1 MSIVAET
8 VDEISVFES
17 SQSKSASASVKSKP
31 GKPKQKPNTKTS
43 GQKRTRRVL
52 TLEEK
57 YRIVKE
63 VQNGKKQADVAELF
77 NPPLCQSTVATIVK
91 NKKEIM
97 RAYEE
102 GLFINKRKKMTL
114 FE

>member
-1 MSIVAET
+1 M
-8 VDEISVFES
+8 DEITVSEF
-17 SQSKSASASVKSKP
+17 SQSKSASASVKSKIA
-31 GKPKQKPNTKTS
+31 KPKKPNTKTS

-63 VQNGKKQADVAELF
+63 IQNGKKKADVAELF